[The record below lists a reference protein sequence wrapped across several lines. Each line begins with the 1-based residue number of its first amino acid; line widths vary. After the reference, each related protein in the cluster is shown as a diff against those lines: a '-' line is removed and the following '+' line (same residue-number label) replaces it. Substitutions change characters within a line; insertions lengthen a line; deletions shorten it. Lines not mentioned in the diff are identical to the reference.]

1 MERVAFLI
9 ESTNETLPCL
19 LNPNTLVMRRVAG
32 VRPRQSAGGQLTGA
46 GLADDPLLY
55 TGGGKTELEMDL
67 LFDVSLLPAPAEGTP
82 EDVDVRDLTRPLWNL
97 TENAAAREGYGQPP
111 LVRFVWGKAWNVPG
125 VITAVAERLEHFT
138 TTGAPRRS
146 WLRLRLVRVQ
156 ETPTPTAEPVPI
168 ENLPEVLPPEGAIE
182 TLAPPEGG
190 GEVHE
195 VEGGGPEGDPG
206 SSERLDVI
214 ADTYLENPALWRWIA
229 AYNNID
235 DPLRMAAGTVL
246 QIPELPPAAAGGGTA

>member
-9 ESTNETLPCL
+9 ERTNETLPCL

-67 LFDVSLLPAPAEGTP
+67 LFDVSLLPTP
-82 EDVDVRDLTRPLWNL
+82 VEETATEVDVRDLTRPLWNL

-111 LVRFVWGKAWNVPG
+111 LVSFVWGKAFYVPG

-138 TTGAPRRS
+138 TSGTPQRS

-156 ETPTPTAEPVPI
+156 EGPTPAAGAPAI
-168 ENLPEVLPPEGAIE
+168 DENLPEALPPEGAIE
-182 TLAPPEGG
+182 NLGPAGG
-190 GEVHE
+190 AGEVYE
-195 VEGGGPEGDPG
+195 VEGGGLEGEPG

-214 ADTYLENPALWRWIA
+214 ADTYLDDPSLWRWIA

-235 DPLRMAAGTVL
+235 DPLRLAAGTVL
-246 QIPELPPAAAGGGTA
+246 EIPTLPPPGGTA